1 MKPERWKQVDELFE
15 AALDCPAAER
25 ASFLDRACAG
35 DNELR
40 RELES
45 LIISDGQAEVLASPP
60 ARMAADLFNNNQSK
74 LGAGERIA
82 HYEILAQIGSGG
94 MGEVYLAQDTK
105 LDRNVAIKLLPPELV
120 VDEHSKKRLL
130 REAKVAAR
138 LDHPNICSIYEVNE
152 EAGRSFIVMQY
163 VEGETLARRI
173 QRNPVELHE
182 ALDVSVQVADA
193 LAVAHSRGVIHRDI
207 KPANIMIT
215 PQGQVKVLDFGLAK
229 VLRDK
234 SLSRTQAETASLLT
248 EPGMIMGTVPYMSPE
263 QVKGEAL
270 DVRSDIFSF
279 GAFLY
284 EVVSGR
290 QPFFGDNA
298 ASTISAIL
306 TQEPM
311 PLSRYAD
318 VPAEL
323 QRIARKCLEK
333 DRENRYQSA
342 RELLID
348 LRSLKRGSEHGIPS
362 SERTA
367 YQRHKYR
374 WFYAAVALVVLFLS
388 VSIALYIFMS
398 SSSAKPIS
406 SLAVMPFTNASPDP
420 NAEFLSDGITESLIN
435 SLAQISQLKVTAR
448 TTAFRYRGKE
458 IDPQALGR
466 DLNVDAVLTGK
477 VIKQGDS
484 LYVQADFVNT
494 ADGTQLWGER
504 YSRKLSDIL
513 ALQDEI
519 ATRISERL
527 RLTLTPNEKQRL
539 TKSYTDNTEAY
550 QLYIQGRYYWNKR
563 TDEGLKQALDYF
575 QRAIDLDADYALAY
589 VGLADAY
596 NFLGAFGL
604 GVLPPM
610 EAHPKARTAAMNAL
624 AIDNALAEAHTS
636 LAFVMLYYDWDWL
649 KAEREYKQAIETNPK
664 YALAHQWYSHLLMAS
679 GRTNEAISEATRAH
693 ELEPASLSTNM
704 NVGWQFYFAHQYEQ
718 AIAGF
723 RKTLDL
729 DPGFM
734 QAHWAL
740 GRTYAQK
747 QMFSESIKSLQE
759 AVSLSGGGQVYSSAL
774 GFTYAISGQKDK
786 AQKTLEAL
794 KRLSKNRY
802 VSPYWISLVYAGL
815 GDREAAFEWLEK
827 AYLERSGGMVWLA
840 AEPQWD
846 NVRYDPRFQE
856 LLRKLNLK

>member
-1 MKPERWKQVDELFE
+1 
-15 AALDCPAAER
+15 
-25 ASFLDRACAG
+25 
-35 DNELR
+35 
-40 RELES
+40 
-45 LIISDGQAEVLASPP
+45 
-60 ARMAADLFNNNQSK
+60 
-74 LGAGERIA
+74 
-82 HYEILAQIGSGG
+82 
-94 MGEVYLAQDTK
+94 
-105 LDRNVAIKLLPPELV
+105 
-120 VDEHSKKRLL
+120 
-130 REAKVAAR
+130 
-138 LDHPNICSIYEVNE
+138 
-152 EAGRSFIVMQY
+152 
-163 VEGETLARRI
+163 
-173 QRNPVELHE
+173 
-182 ALDVSVQVADA
+182 
-193 LAVAHSRGVIHRDI
+193 
-207 KPANIMIT
+207 
-215 PQGQVKVLDFGLAK
+215 
-229 VLRDK
+229 
-234 SLSRTQAETASLLT
+234 
-248 EPGMIMGTVPYMSPE
+248 MIMGTVPYMSPE

-284 EVVSGR
+284 EMVSGR
-290 QPFFGDNA
+290 QPFLGDNA

-348 LRSLKRGSEHGIPS
+348 LKSLKRDSEPGIPNL
-362 SERTA
+362 ERMA
-367 YQRHKYR
+367 HQRKHR
-374 WFYAAVALVVLFLS
+374 WFYAALAMAALFLS
-388 VSIALYIFMS
+388 VSIALYIFRS

-406 SLAVMPFTNASPDP
+406 SLAVLPFTNASPDP

-448 TTAFRYRGKE
+448 TTAFRYKGKE

-550 QLYIQGRYYWNKR
+550 QLYIQGRFYWNKR

-575 QRAIDLDADYALAY
+575 QRAINLDADYALAY

-747 QMFSESIKSLQE
+747 QMFNESIKSLQE

-774 GFTYAISGQKDK
+774 GYTYAISGQKDK

-802 VSPYWISLVYAGL
+802 VSPYWIALVYAGL
-815 GDREAAFEWLEK
+815 GDSEAAFEWLET

-846 NVRYDPRFQE
+846 NVRYDPRFQD